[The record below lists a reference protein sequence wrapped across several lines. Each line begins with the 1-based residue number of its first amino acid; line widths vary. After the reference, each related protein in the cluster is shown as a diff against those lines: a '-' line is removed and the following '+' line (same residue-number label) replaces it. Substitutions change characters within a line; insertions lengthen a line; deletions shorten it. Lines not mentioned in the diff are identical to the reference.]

1 MTTIIVPRAKSKM
14 LSLETTVTP
23 EMAKGW
29 IREVNRNLL
38 RAIQGEALGQEQHY
52 NMSEG
57 DQDLSM
63 QLPNDLANLQA
74 LA

>member
-1 MTTIIVPRAKSKM
+1 MPRAKCKA
-14 LSLETTVTP
+14 TTVTA

-38 RAIQGEALGQEQHY
+38 RAIKDEVLGQEQHY

-57 DQDLSM
+57 NQDPSM

>member
-1 MTTIIVPRAKSKM
+1 
-14 LSLETTVTP
+14 
-23 EMAKGW
+23 MAKGW

-38 RAIQGEALGQEQHY
+38 RAIKGEALGQEQHY

-57 DQDLSM
+57 DEDPSM

>member
-1 MTTIIVPRAKSKM
+1 MPRAKSKT

-29 IREVNRNLL
+29 IREVNSNLL
-38 RAIQGEALGQEQHY
+38 RAIKGEALGQEQHC

-57 DQDLSM
+57 DKDLLM
-63 QLPNDLANLQA
+63 QLHLASLQA